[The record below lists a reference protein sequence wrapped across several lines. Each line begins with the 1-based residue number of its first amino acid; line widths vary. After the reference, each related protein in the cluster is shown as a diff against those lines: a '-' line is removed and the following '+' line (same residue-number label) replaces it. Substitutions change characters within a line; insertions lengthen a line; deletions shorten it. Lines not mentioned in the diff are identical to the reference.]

1 MGERILGID
10 LTDQGAGVMFSDS
23 EQSFHVPAAICR
35 DKKHDLWYV
44 GEEAYEKALS
54 GKGILT
60 DRLVSLAMKG
70 GTATMRGVRYE
81 GTELLVRFLGMVREG
96 CLRAS
101 GGEPPAC
108 TVLVLPVYDRN
119 LMERIL
125 EGLPAFGFDGKNIS
139 CITRQESF
147 LYYVMN
153 QPREIRTAE
162 VGLFDLG
169 DNALAFYEFQM
180 KRDKRKLFV
189 RVDQAEMKEALLEW
203 MERMGDKG
211 VKMETEN

>member
-70 GTATMRGVRYE
+70 GTATMRGVRR
-81 GTELLVRFLGMVREG
+81 GAARLHCPGASGVRPESDGAHPE
-96 CLRAS
+96 RAS
-101 GGEPPAC
+101 G
-108 TVLVLPVYDRN
+108 
-119 LMERIL
+119 
-125 EGLPAFGFDGKNIS
+125 S
-139 CITRQESF
+139 
-147 LYYVMN
+147 
-153 QPREIRTAE
+153 
-162 VGLFDLG
+162 
-169 DNALAFYEFQM
+169 
-180 KRDKRKLFV
+180 
-189 RVDQAEMKEALLEW
+189 
-203 MERMGDKG
+203 G
-211 VKMETEN
+211 V